1 MAAAAEL
8 TAQASAAI
16 GMHYREQ
23 LCIVMSVS
31 RSNVQI
37 LKLLGASPEISA
49 PQMVARHELSGSNAS
64 PSAARI
70 LRLNLQVEPTKPIF
84 CDDLVVNTSPL

>member
-37 LKLLGASPEISA
+37 LKLLNASPEISA
-49 PQMVARHELSGSNAS
+49 PRKVTRRELSGSIAS
-64 PSAARI
+64 PLAAGI

-84 CDDLVVNTSPL
+84 CHDLIVNTSPL